1 MSCNPNLTPQELRE
15 KIAELKQKRNAIILA
30 HNYVLGEIQDIADFC
45 GDSLELSIK
54 AAENTNADTIV
65 FCGVRFMAETA
76 KILSPGKKVLLPTPD
91 AGCAMADMI
100 DLNTLN
106 KIKKQY
112 PDAVTVCYVNSTA
125 EVKTGVDICCTSAN
139 AERIVASI
147 PAEKEVIMVPDGNLG
162 ANVGNALKRKI
173 ILYNGFCP
181 IHNRFTRQMIE
192 DRRREFPEAVVIVHP
207 ECAPDIT
214 AAADAA
220 LSTGAMLGFVKNSPA
235 KMFII
240 GTEIGIIYRLRKENP
255 DKIFIPL
262 TEQAICPDM
271 KKCELFDVYIALRDM
286 KEEIILPQEVIDSAR
301 GAIEKMLK

>member
-112 PDAVTVCYVNSTA
+112 PDAVTVCYVNSL
-125 EVKTGVDICCTSAN
+125 S
-139 AERIVASI
+139 
-147 PAEKEVIMVPDGNLG
+147 L
-162 ANVGNALKRKI
+162 
-173 ILYNGFCP
+173 
-181 IHNRFTRQMIE
+181 IHI
-192 DRRREFPEAVVIVHP
+192 
-207 ECAPDIT
+207 
-214 AAADAA
+214 
-220 LSTGAMLGFVKNSPA
+220 
-235 KMFII
+235 
-240 GTEIGIIYRLRKENP
+240 
-255 DKIFIPL
+255 
-262 TEQAICPDM
+262 
-271 KKCELFDVYIALRDM
+271 
-286 KEEIILPQEVIDSAR
+286 
-301 GAIEKMLK
+301 